1 MQLGQILS
9 DNSAMAC
16 VGEPVTFWLNVR
28 DGSNRILKQK
38 VTALLMPVS
47 EPEKVDAYRQA
58 EQYLRTKP
66 DWQEQNGKLPPIPSY
81 VVTEEVDIR
90 FLFAALRDEDDPGR
104 PLVEV
109 ANYERFRQGLV
120 ESTITALHREYKAF
134 MEREYPE
141 VVSATQMAKLKEQ
154 AAGK

>member
-1 MQLGQILS
+1 M
-9 DNSAMAC
+9 
-16 VGEPVTFWLNVR
+16 
-28 DGSNRILKQK
+28 
-38 VTALLMPVS
+38 
-47 EPEKVDAYRQA
+47 
-58 EQYLRTKP
+58 
-66 DWQEQNGKLPPIPSY
+66 
-81 VVTEEVDIR
+81 TEEVDIR
-90 FLFAALRDEDDPGR
+90 FLFAALRDADDPGR
-104 PLVEV
+104 PLAEV

>member
-1 MQLGQILS
+1 MQLGQILN
-9 DNSAMAC
+9 DNSAVAC

-28 DGSNRILKQK
+28 DSSNRILKQK
-38 VTALLMPVS
+38 VTALLMP
-47 EPEKVDAYRQA
+47 EKVDACRQA

-66 DWQEQNGKLPPIPSY
+66 DWQEQNGKLSPIPSY

-90 FLFAALRDEDDPGR
+90 FLFAALRDADDPGR